1 MTEEPGSPPAATAA
15 DGPRSGADAAEDA
28 ARAEADALLRVS
40 GLTKTFGGIVAL
52 DGADLTVR
60 EGEIVG
66 LVGPNGAGKSTL
78 FNCITGVHSPDGGS
92 VRLRDAELTG
102 MRTPAIVQRGL
113 ARTFQI
119 PRVFPDLTV
128 RENMR
133 VSQPH
138 ADESVFRSLV
148 EGTDPEIESRIDDLL
163 AFMGLTRLADQPA
176 SNLSTGQKK
185 LLNIASTRVSDPEI
199 VLLDEP
205 AAGVNPGLVDEI
217 TDSILELNRDGAT
230 FLVIEHEMDVIR
242 ELSDYVYVL
251 AEGTNLTEGDAE
263 SALEDP
269 RVLEAYF
276 GR

>member
-1 MTEEPGSPPAATAA
+1 VVEFDE
-15 DGPRSGADAAEDA
+15 
-28 ARAEADALLRVS
+28 
-40 GLTKTFGGIVAL
+40 L
-52 DGADLTVR
+52 DH
-60 EGEIVG
+60 
-66 LVGPNGAGKSTL
+66 LV
-78 FNCITGVHSPDGGS
+78 
-92 VRLRDAELTG
+92 
-102 MRTPAIVQRGL
+102 
-113 ARTFQI
+113 
-119 PRVFPDLTV
+119 
-128 RENMR
+128 
-133 VSQPH
+133 
-138 ADESVFRSLV
+138 DE
-148 EGTDPEIESRIDDLL
+148 
-163 AFMGLTRLADQPA
+163 PA